1 VSGSDRILRVEIE
14 STRQLTEWLDAGRS
28 LCGVRLQDIDLRS
41 VESRLLGLTQLR
53 DLVVLG
59 GQVSNELLVH
69 LQVHGAVVFPAG
81 PDTPVDVFRAHLYT
95 GHELY
100 AGLDGQEGYA
110 ATVDSRAYEWG
121 RDMRIAGD
129 AYASLLKAIHDDSI
143 TDALDEWVTGRRI
156 VGIMGGHA
164 QPRGTG
170 GYAAAARLGHTLASA
185 GLVVATGGGP
195 GAMEAA
201 NLGAVAPTPE
211 MLDEALVRLRP
222 VPTFVPDVQAWA
234 QVAFEVLDSFGPRAR
249 PEPGSAAPRVPS
261 GTPADAVRSLGV
273 PTWFYG
279 HEPPNVFAEG
289 IAKYFSNAVREDG
302 LLARSNAGV
311 LVMPGAAGTVQEIFQ
326 LATRLYYAGPDVT
339 PPPLV
344 LIGVDHWVDT
354 LPVWPLLRALG
365 QGRGMA
371 DRLHLVDD
379 AQEAAAIV
387 S

>member
-1 VSGSDRILRVEIE
+1 
-14 STRQLTEWLDAGRS
+14 
-28 LCGVRLQDIDLRS
+28 
-41 VESRLLGLTQLR
+41 
-53 DLVVLG
+53 
-59 GQVSNELLVH
+59 
-69 LQVHGAVVFPAG
+69 
-81 PDTPVDVFRAHLYT
+81 
-95 GHELY
+95 
-100 AGLDGQEGYA
+100 
-110 ATVDSRAYEWG
+110 
-121 RDMRIAGD
+121 
-129 AYASLLKAIHDDSI
+129 
-143 TDALDEWVTGRRI
+143 
-156 VGIMGGHA
+156 
-164 QPRGTG
+164 
-170 GYAAAARLGHTLASA
+170 
-185 GLVVATGGGP
+185 
-195 GAMEAA
+195 
-201 NLGAVAPTPE
+201 
-211 MLDEALVRLRP
+211 
-222 VPTFVPDVQAWA
+222 
-234 QVAFEVLDSFGPRAR
+234 
-249 PEPGSAAPRVPS
+249 VPS